1 MIESTARRTEY
12 EFVVIGSGAGG
23 GTLAARLAEAG
34 HSVLVLEA
42 GGDPLQL
49 KDERLPEDYQVPAF
63 HAFASENPRLRWDF
77 FVRHYADEEQQ
88 RRDPKYTLKKNGVLY
103 PRAGTLGG
111 CTAHHAMI
119 FVYPNNSDW
128 DYIAQITGDVSWRAA
143 AMRRYFQRLED
154 CRHRPVW
161 RLIQKLT
168 RINPTLHGFGGWLPT
183 ERAHPPKEALRDR
196 EMMDMIEQTAFAAI
210 ARLDHPLKR
219 LFWFIRAKG
228 DPNDWRSVRRNAFGV
243 RYLPLTTA
251 DHQRF
256 GSRERLLDVA
266 ARYPEKLHIELDAL
280 ASRIMFDADHRAV
293 GVEYLKGENLY
304 RAHDQANENSGQQRQ
319 VKATK
324 EVILCGGAF
333 NTPQLLMLS
342 GIGPKHE
349 LARNGIETRVD
360 LAGVGANLQDRYEVS
375 VVNRMRDDW
384 ECMAGA
390 EFARGD
396 RQFVEW
402 QKHRKG
408 IYATN
413 GGLLTVIKHSRP
425 QQPVAD
431 LFCMSL
437 LARFEGYFPGY
448 SKLISDSHDF
458 FSWVILKAHTQNRA
472 GTVKLRSA
480 DPRDPPQ
487 INFNYFGERA
497 DAANEDLRAV
507 VDGIKFVRA
516 ISAELRK
523 EKLIVKEELP
533 GDNVQSDDELKDFV
547 RSNAWG
553 HHASCSCPIGAREDG
568 GVLSS
573 DFRVHGTRG
582 LRVVDASVFPRIPGY
597 FIVSAVY
604 MIAEKAADVIL
615 SSAH

>member
-12 EFVVIGSGAGG
+12 EFIVIGSGAGG
-23 GTLAARLAEAG
+23 GTVAARLAEAG

-49 KDERLPEDYQVPAF
+49 TDERLPEDYQVPAF

-111 CTAHHAMI
+111 CTAHNAMI

-128 DYIAQITGDVSWRAA
+128 DYIARITGDASWRAA

-161 RLIQKLT
+161 RFVQKLT
-168 RINPTLHGFGGWLPT
+168 RINPTLHGFSGWLPT
-183 ERAHPPKEALRDR
+183 ERAHPPKQALRDR
-196 EMMDMIEQTAFAAI
+196 EMMDMIEQTTFAAI
-210 ARLDHPLKR
+210 AQLDHPLKR

-243 RYLPLTTA
+243 RYLPLTTSN
-251 DHQRF
+251 HQRF
-256 GSRERLLDVA
+256 GSRERLLEVA

-280 ASRIMFDADHRAV
+280 ASRILFDADHRAV
-293 GVEYLKGENLY
+293 GVEYLKGKNLY

-319 VKATK
+319 VKATR

-349 LARNGIETRVD
+349 LARHGIEAHVD

-375 VVNRMRDDW
+375 VLHRMRDDW

-413 GGLLTVIKHSRP
+413 GGLLTVIKHSRARKAVP
-425 QQPVAD
+425 D

-480 DPRDPPQ
+480 DPRDPP
-487 INFNYFGERA
+487 
-497 DAANEDLRAV
+497 
-507 VDGIKFVRA
+507 
-516 ISAELRK
+516 
-523 EKLIVKEELP
+523 
-533 GDNVQSDDELKDFV
+533 
-547 RSNAWG
+547 
-553 HHASCSCPIGAREDG
+553 
-568 GVLSS
+568 
-573 DFRVHGTRG
+573 
-582 LRVVDASVFPRIPGY
+582 
-597 FIVSAVY
+597 
-604 MIAEKAADVIL
+604 
-615 SSAH
+615 